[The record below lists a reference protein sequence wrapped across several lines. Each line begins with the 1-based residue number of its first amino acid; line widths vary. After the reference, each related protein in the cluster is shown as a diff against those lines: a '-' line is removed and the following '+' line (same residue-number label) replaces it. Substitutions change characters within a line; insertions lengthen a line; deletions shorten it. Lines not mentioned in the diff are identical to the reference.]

1 MLSKYTLE
9 WKGLSLGFRARY
21 AGVIAA
27 CSQDITDT
35 TQGIC
40 LCLLWNISTFGGN
53 YSMFHSLWHPF
64 WVMYWLVF
72 LISWKMGCSIPAQV
86 PFLDVS
92 CSCVVLLEPP
102 NLEPLWDR
110 AEKFRSTSGTEW
122 RHPLQKGLSALWI
135 TWKMYCS
142 MKDVRHKC
150 VIYVSLPSIALI
162 YDLGTCIPQTLCRN
176 AICPLNFL
184 CTPFLLMPHWCP
196 FSSQTRCI
204 CGV

>member
-1 MLSKYTLE
+1 MLNRYTLE

-53 YSMFHSLWHPF
+53 YSMFHSLWHPS
-64 WVMYWLVF
+64 WVMYWLPF
-72 LISWKMGCSIPAQV
+72 LVSWKTGCSIPAQV

-122 RHPLQKGLSALWI
+122 HHPLQKGLSALWI

-142 MKDVRHKC
+142 IKDVRHKC
-150 VIYVSLPSIALI
+150 VIHVSLPSIALI
-162 YDLGTCIPQTLCRN
+162 YDLGTCVPQTLCRN

-196 FSSQTRCI
+196 FSSQTRCV
-204 CGV
+204 CGG